1 MSYVKP
7 SDLVVAMTDAGEAKI
22 RMSTSDTLAK
32 AAMGG
37 AMLSVAAAFAV
48 TISVTTGVPLLGA
61 VLFPVGFALLYLLG
75 YDLLTG
81 VLVLGPIAWP
91 ERSRGIGARNV
102 LRNEGVL
109 MNVHFSC

>member
-81 VLVLGPIAWP
+81 VLVLGPTAARDRP
-91 ERSRGIGARNV
+91 PGSAARAAPRSW
-102 LRNEGVL
+102 
-109 MNVHFSC
+109 

>member
-37 AMLSVAAAFAV
+37 ATLSVAAAFAV
-48 TISVTTGVPLLGA
+48 TI
-61 VLFPVGFALLYLLG
+61 
-75 YDLLTG
+75 
-81 VLVLGPIAWP
+81 
-91 ERSRGIGARNV
+91 
-102 LRNEGVL
+102 
-109 MNVHFSC
+109 